1 VCQATRSANGRR
13 TPKLSRRRQYD
24 SALGGIAEALSPPCG
39 TGSRSATPDA
49 PSHDQPP
56 KMRFTPGGFRR
67 KISLSLEGNSVSF
80 SVPPANRCLSSAAPG
95 TGRPAHVAGR
105 FFYPPTRQNRNQE
118 LRREIRISKL
128 EIRKNWLNRSNP
140 TKAGRWTPE
149 ILLFGAQTDPTG
161 VTLVPRGMGVSPMFR
176 SACCR
181 NKESCRLTRPEKFRL
196 ARGAAVRDAR
206 RSFLLI
212 NARIRPLRT
221 TLFIRARQFFSAVFA
236 PRLLFTKKFLPS

>member
-1 VCQATRSANGRR
+1 MGLPRR
-13 TPKLSRRRQYD
+13 
-24 SALGGIAEALSPPCG
+24 
-39 TGSRSATPDA
+39 
-49 PSHDQPP
+49 
-56 KMRFTPGGFRR
+56 
-67 KISLSLEGNSVSF
+67 ISLSFEGNSVSF

-181 NKESCRLTRPEKFRL
+181 NKESCRLTRRKSFGLRGARRYATLVALFSQSTRVFGRSEQRFSSERGSFSPLFSLHDYFSPKSSCR
-196 ARGAAVRDAR
+196 ARGDW
-206 RSFLLI
+206 
-212 NARIRPLRT
+212 
-221 TLFIRARQFFSAVFA
+221 
-236 PRLLFTKKFLPS
+236 